1 MRQYKFRGKSLYD
14 YEWIYGNLQIAGD
27 YDQQTYINPY
37 NDYDKFTEVDKNT
50 VCQSTELFDINEKE
64 IFEGD
69 IVKLLSSDLICI
81 IRWHKYLGTFYFD
94 FEEDQKEDDKKLSIG
109 EKIKDIEVIGNVY
122 DNPDLFV

>member
-1 MRQYKFRGKSLYD
+1 MYD
-14 YEWIYGNLQIAGD
+14 YEWIYGNLQITGD

-37 NDYDKFTEVDKNT
+37 NDYDEFTEVDKNT

-69 IVKLLSSDLICI
+69 IVKLLASGLICI
-81 IRWHKYLGTFYFD
+81 IKWHKYLGTLYFD
-94 FEEDQKEDDKKLSIG
+94 FNEDQKEDDQKLSIG
-109 EKIKDIEVIGNVY
+109 EKIKDIEVIGNIY